1 MTQGPG
7 PTREARIQRTRA
19 WLRYASRDL
28 NGARDMARPGSK
40 ASPYQ
45 AAFWAQQAAE
55 KALKGALTYAGVRIE
70 ETHRLN
76 ALAAL
81 LPDDW
86 NTQRASNAL
95 AELSRYAV
103 QTRYPDLDEPE
114 PTAEDARR
122 AITQAAAVLQAIR
135 RDLEATASPSSSVS
149 SPAPSGHQ
157 TGRWGATT
165 TATNSRDHRAAAY
178 ASTAATCARVSTS
191 NIGKSAASADR
202 YVIPNGSCVS
212 RSRARATSE
221 GERSTPVTSA
231 PRRARTR
238 LDAPLPH
245 PRSRTGRLSTPPSAV
260 NSAGRM
266 RCWW

>member
-19 WLRYASRDL
+19 WLRYSSRDL

-55 KALKGALTYAGVRIE
+55 KAIKGALTYASVRFE

-81 LPDDW
+81 LPTDW
-86 NTQRASNAL
+86 DTRRTSNAL

-103 QTRYPDLDEPE
+103 QTRYPDVDEPE

-135 RDLEATASPSSSVS
+135 RDLEAHGFPFQQRQQPGPERASDREP
-149 SPAPSGHQ
+149 
-157 TGRWGATT
+157 GRDDD
-165 TATNSRDHRAAAY
+165 SH
-178 ASTAATCARVSTS
+178 
-191 NIGKSAASADR
+191 
-202 YVIPNGSCVS
+202 
-212 RSRARATSE
+212 E
-221 GERSTPVTSA
+221 Q
-231 PRRARTR
+231 
-238 LDAPLPH
+238 
-245 PRSRTGRLSTPPSAV
+245 
-260 NSAGRM
+260 
-266 RCWW
+266 